1 MPENKVGIG
10 LGSFID
16 TKDILK
22 LVVGKLSSQ
31 ILLFS
36 IAIVV
41 LILIAYSI
49 WGSDGMIPTILILV
63 IFLVGAFGYLF
74 VEQKQKVENGES
86 KAINKV
92 LENKMNN
99 ISNITTETP
108 AGESK
113 LNIEL
118 GVDKSAAP
126 SGSRDIAF
134 VPTSSGDKFK
144 IGDKIN
150 INFKVSK
157 PSYLTL
163 LNIGT
168 SGKLTILFPNKIYS
182 NNYIEANRRY
192 EIPGSDYGF
201 EYQLQGPTGKEKLK
215 AIVTEEKIN
224 LMESQ
229 FTPDG
234 SLFKTV
240 EPMAAARDI
249 SIIEK
254 KVLDIPGHKWNEAY
268 FEFEVVG

>member
-1 MPENKVGIG
+1 MG

-36 IAIVV
+36 IAIIV

-49 WGSDGMIPTILILV
+49 WGSDGMIPTILIVV

-74 VEQKQKVENGES
+74 VEQKQKVEQGES
-86 KAINKV
+86 KVMNKV
-92 LENKMNN
+92 IENKMNN
-99 ISNITTETP
+99 ISNISSETP
-108 AGESK
+108 KGESK

-118 GVDKSAAP
+118 GVDKATSF
-126 SGSRDIAF
+126 SGSRDISF

-144 IGDKIN
+144 VGDKIN

-182 NNYIEANRRY
+182 NNFIEANKKY
-192 EIPGSDYGF
+192 EIPGNDYGF
-201 EYQLQGPTGKEKLK
+201 EYQLQGPSGKEKLK

-224 LMESQ
+224 IIESQ
-229 FTPDG
+229 LSADG

-240 EPMAAARDI
+240 EPQAAARDI
-249 SIIEK
+249 SILEK
-254 KVLDIPGHKWNEAY
+254 KVESIPNHKWNEAY
-268 FEFEVVG
+268 FEFEVAE

>member
-1 MPENKVGIG
+1 MPEDKASIG

-22 LVVGKLSSQ
+22 LVVGKLTSQ

-36 IAIVV
+36 IAIIILV
-41 LILIAYSI
+41 LISFSI
-49 WGSDGMIPTILILV
+49 WGIDGWLPAIIIV
-63 IFLVGAFGYLF
+63 FIFLVGAVGYLF
-74 VEQKQKVENGES
+74 VEQKNKAEQGEPKVM
-86 KAINKV
+86 NKI

-99 ISNITTETP
+99 ISNLTSQAP
-108 AGESK
+108 NGESK

-118 GVDKSAAP
+118 GVDKVSSSA
-126 SGSRDIAF
+126 GSRDISL
-134 VPTSSGDKFK
+134 VPASSGDKFK

-168 SGKLTILFPNKIYS
+168 SGKLTILFPNKTHS
-182 NNYIEANRRY
+182 DNFVEANKLY
-192 EIPGSDYGF
+192 EIPGNDYGF
-201 EYQLQGPTGKEKLK
+201 EYQLNGPTGKEKLK

-229 FTPDG
+229 FSPDG
-234 SLFKTV
+234 SLFKTL
-240 EPMAAARDI
+240 EPKAAARDI

-254 KVLDIPGHKWNEAY
+254 KVENIPDHKWNEAY
-268 FEFEVVG
+268 FEFSVVD